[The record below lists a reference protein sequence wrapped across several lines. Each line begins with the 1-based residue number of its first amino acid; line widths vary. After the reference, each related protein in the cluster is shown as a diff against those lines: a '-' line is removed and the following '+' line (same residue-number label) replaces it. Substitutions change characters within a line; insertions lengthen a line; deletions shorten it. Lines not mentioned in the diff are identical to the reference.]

1 MTMQNQL
8 WFNPEQ
14 SLTYAELC
22 NTLYERE
29 LARLALSPPEQL
41 PFLPRRLKSLPFYV
55 REAATLI
62 LQYPSP
68 LTLDSQNACWLHS
81 QSKQCPVPHVDE
93 SASIFSYYNKSAKLG
108 LLVPVYVQPH
118 GAQQQGLQQIVLD
131 SVDEIDHEGQRIHC
145 NEHGWFAF
153 AGWPQEPDN
162 QHKLLLKPSKSVLT
176 AVCCGHQWR
185 NGERKTPR
193 LLSLREMLLA
203 SRLNW
208 QNFAKPH
215 ASRPDELRP
224 ARVK

>member
-1 MTMQNQL
+1 MQNQL

-29 LARLALSPPEQL
+29 LARLALSTPEQL
-41 PFLPRRLKSLPFYV
+41 VFLPRRLKSLPFYV

-81 QSKQCPVPHVDE
+81 QTKQCPVPHVDE
-93 SASIFSYYNKSAKLG
+93 SESIFGYYIKSAKLG
-108 LLVPVYVQPH
+108 LLVPVY
-118 GAQQQGLQQIVLD
+118 AQQQGAQQILLD
-131 SVDEIDHEGQRIHC
+131 SIDEIDVAGQRIHC
-145 NEHGWFAF
+145 NEHGWFAM

-162 QHKLLLKPSKSVLT
+162 QHKLILKPNKSVMT

-185 NGERKTPR
+185 NGERKVPR

-208 QNFAKPH
+208 HNFAKPNP
-215 ASRPDELRP
+215 SRRDDLHPG
-224 ARVK
+224 RVK